1 MIFAGLQKTSLIDYP
16 DRVASVLFTSGC
28 NLRCPYCHNG
38 ELVHNYAGPFIEE
51 DEVLETLVERKHYV
65 DSVVV
70 TGGEPTI
77 YQELPEFL
85 MRLKENGF
93 NVKLDTNGFN
103 PDTLQACLPF
113 VDYIA
118 MDVKTSPEKYSEL
131 GASNIEPLAESIRII
146 KTSGIDYEFRCTA
159 VPGFVETETINEI
172 GELVKGSKRFVIQQF
187 RPEKTLDPAYND
199 VKPHSEVYI
208 TQLCGMMEEYVNE
221 VIMKI

>member
-1 MIFAGLQKTSLIDYP
+1 LRFAGLQKTSLIDYP
-16 DRVASVLFTSGC
+16 DRVATVLFTSGC

-51 DEVLETLVERKHYV
+51 DEVLETLLERKHYV

-77 YQELPEFL
+77 HTDLPGFL
-85 MRLKENGF
+85 GKLKENGF

-103 PDTLQACLPF
+103 PDTLRACLPF

-118 MDVKTSPEKYSEL
+118 MDVKTSLEKYSEL
-131 GASNIEPLAESIRII
+131 RASDIKALVESIRII

-159 VPGFVETETINEI
+159 VPSFVETETITGI
-172 GELVKGSKRFVIQQF
+172 GELVKDAKRFVFQQF
-187 RPEKTLDPAYND
+187 RPEKTLDPAYNN
-199 VKPHSEVYI
+199 VKPHSDEYI
-208 TQLCGMMEEYVNE
+208 RHLGDIMEKYVEE
-221 VIMKI
+221 VILKT

>member
-1 MIFAGLQKTSLIDYP
+1 M
-16 DRVASVLFTSGC
+16 
-28 NLRCPYCHNG
+28 
-38 ELVHNYAGPFIEE
+38 
-51 DEVLETLVERKHYV
+51 
-65 DSVVV
+65 V

-77 YQELPEFL
+77 HQELPEFL
-85 MRLKENGF
+85 AKLKENGF

-103 PDTLQACLPF
+103 PDTLQTCLPF

-131 GASNIEPLAESIRII
+131 GASNIESLVESIRII

-172 GELVKGSKRFVIQQF
+172 GKLVKGSKRFVFQQF

-199 VKPHSEVYI
+199 VKPHPDEYI
-208 TQLCGMMEEYVNE
+208 KQLGDIMEKYVE
-221 VIMKI
+221 EIGLKT

>member
-1 MIFAGLQKTSLIDYP
+1 MFAGIQKTSLIDYP
-16 DRVASVLFTSGC
+16 DRVATVLFTSGC

-38 ELVHNYAGPFIEE
+38 ELVHNYAGSFIEE
-51 DEVLETLVERKHYV
+51 DEVIETLVERKHYV

-77 YQELPEFL
+77 HAGLPVFL
-85 MRLKENGF
+85 ARLKENGF

-103 PDTLQACLPF
+103 PDTLRACLPF

-131 GASNIEPLAESIRII
+131 GASSLEPLVESIEII
-146 KTSGIDYEFRCTA
+146 KTSGVDYEFRCTA

-172 GELVKGSKRFVIQQF
+172 GELVKDSKRFVFQQF

-199 VKPHSEVYI
+199 VKPHPDEYI
-208 TQLCGMMEEYVNE
+208 KNLGDTMEKYVEE
-221 VIMKI
+221 VILKT